1 MGVGRPRLLE
11 VCMGWFLGWF
21 FLAKGP
27 APCVDYFNQYRFSI
41 SGGSNPLEAKSR
53 EPCMN
58 LLGKGCF
65 PLCKLGG
72 VTVLIHWS
80 WFLVAYLEISL
91 RSDRYPAVG
100 WNIAEYL
107 ALFGIVLLHE
117 FGHALACRQVGG
129 KAERVVLWPLGG
141 IALVQPPPRPG
152 ALLWSIAAGPLVN
165 LVLVPLTWC
174 LCAWSAK
181 PISRKRWRLLPVSA

>member
-1 MGVGRPRLLE
+1 M
-11 VCMGWFLGWF
+11 
-21 FLAKGP
+21 
-27 APCVDYFNQYRFSI
+27 
-41 SGGSNPLEAKSR
+41 
-53 EPCMN
+53 
-58 LLGKGCF
+58 
-65 PLCKLGG
+65 
-72 VTVLIHWS
+72 
-80 WFLVAYLEISL
+80 
-91 RSDRYPAVG
+91 G

-174 LCAWSAK
+174 LSHWSAK